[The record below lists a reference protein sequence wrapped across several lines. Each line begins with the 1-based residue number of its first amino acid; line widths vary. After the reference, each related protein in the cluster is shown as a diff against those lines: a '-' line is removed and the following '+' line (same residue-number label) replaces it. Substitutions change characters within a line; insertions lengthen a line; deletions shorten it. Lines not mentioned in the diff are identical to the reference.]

1 MTTQLKTEITGFLKV
16 SAPETLIVAAGNLAI
31 LTIYLIGSELNSRP
45 AVLCSR
51 VNFPFVLGTTTHS
64 RAGNCRTIHQTD
76 VMLAYVSRID
86 TDMKLVPIIIF
97 FVNKHL
103 LPVNIKNIRIIAP
116 RSYAAIYN
124 APGEVPL

>member
-64 RAGNCRTIHQTD
+64 RAGNCRTTHQTD
-76 VMLAYVSRID
+76 VMLTYVSRID
-86 TDMKLVPIIIF
+86 TDMKLVLIIF
-97 FVNKHL
+97 FFCEQTFASRQHKKHSYNCPSFVRRDL
-103 LPVNIKNIRIIAP
+103 Q
-116 RSYAAIYN
+116 RS
-124 APGEVPL
+124 G

>member
-51 VNFPFVLGTTTHS
+51 VNFSVCPGYH
-64 RAGNCRTIHQTD
+64 
-76 VMLAYVSRID
+76 D
-86 TDMKLVPIIIF
+86 TFPNRKLQDDSSNRCNVDIC
-97 FVNKHL
+97 
-103 LPVNIKNIRIIAP
+103 
-116 RSYAAIYN
+116 
-124 APGEVPL
+124 